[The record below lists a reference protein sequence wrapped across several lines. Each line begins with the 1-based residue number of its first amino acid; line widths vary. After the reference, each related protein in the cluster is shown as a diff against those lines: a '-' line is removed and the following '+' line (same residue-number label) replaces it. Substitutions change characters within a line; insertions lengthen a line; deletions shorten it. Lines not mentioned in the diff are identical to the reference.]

1 MQHHAHLFFSV
12 PVILTTFRGRQA
24 IKPYYLSKKYMLSAF
39 LNHITLLLFG
49 AHIQTTAFDS
59 GN

>member
-1 MQHHAHLFFSV
+1 MQHHAHLFFSGDFDHI
-12 PVILTTFRGRQA
+12 PRQA
-24 IKPYYLSKKYMLSAF
+24 GDKPYYLSKKYMLSAF

-49 AHIQTTAFDS
+49 AHIQATAFDS